1 MVDGL
6 LALSPKIDCAK
17 GARESGRPSS
27 LAAGEADEVVAASI
41 GPAEGQQQLRDA
53 LAMGADRAILVKADA
68 ALQPPA
74 VARALLE
81 LARRESLM
89 LVLLGK
95 QAIDDDSNQT
105 GQMLAALWDRPQAT
119 FASKVEMLGE
129 SARVT
134 REVDAG
140 LETIEVDLPAV
151 VTADLRLNEPRYIK
165 LPDIM
170 KAKKKPLEVIELA
183 ALNVDPAPALKV
195 VKLESPPQRQ
205 KGVIV
210 KDAAELVAA
219 LKQKGLV

>member
-1 MVDGL
+1 MKNVAGKVAFVTGGASGIGL
-6 LALSPKIDCAK
+6 GIA
-17 GARESGRPSS
+17 GA
-27 LAAGEADEVVAASI
+27 
-41 GPAEGQQQLRDA
+41 
-53 LAMGADRAILVKADA
+53 
-68 ALQPPA
+68 
-74 VARALLE
+74 
-81 LARRESLM
+81 
-89 LVLLGK
+89 
-95 QAIDDDSNQT
+95 
-105 GQMLAALWDRPQAT
+105 
-119 FASKVEMLGE
+119 F
-129 SARVT
+129 
-134 REVDAG
+134 VDAG
-140 LETIEVDLPAV
+140 MKV